1 MLNDGDRQSYIHK
14 LKAKLKN
21 IVDNTATTTAT
32 TTTTTTNNDDYCTD
46 DSDLKGLL
54 EEALELGA
62 LAIDDEEQ
70 VIEKAIKFDNA
81 SSTPDNTNLSV
92 MPSIKKIFYD
102 PDVQHRLAS
111 KVGYYEMLDI
121 AGKYLYQQRLYQKV
135 KRNKIVENY
144 IIVGLILVLL
154 GTAVGW
160 YTNLSIYFSCQK
172 NNNKDSADYS
182 CTSSE
187 FGMYFQLGYF
197 IFFLNLTLNIWGM
210 VATFSGLVYGSF
222 ICHTLVDSFMRRYK
236 MLRKLKIPSSFSDMK
251 DKDSEEQTKIK
262 ENQIK
267 FIETVA
273 SYLKRD
279 CYERYIFIKILMEQ
293 ISQIWSGILTGVL
306 IVCSILL
313 VYFYSLIL
321 VFGPSPTYILIAFIN
336 AIIFLTPTVCCSY
349 ANSAMDLL
357 FFKLKTSGPGDYSV
371 IGGRDE
377 FIEYATNTPCYW
389 YIFGFAITP
398 SWLAGF
404 VGGTVSALAASILVT
419 QFTPSSS

>member
-1 MLNDGDRQSYIHK
+1 MLNDKERRNYIGILKKK
-14 LKAKLKN
+14 LKS
-21 IVDNTATTTAT
+21 IVDDTTT
-32 TTTTTTNNDDYCTD
+32 YCSD

-62 LAIDDEEQ
+62 LAIDDEDQ
-70 VIEKAIKFDNA
+70 VIEKAIKFDT
-81 SSTPDNTNLSV
+81 SSTPDNTNLSA
-92 MPSIKKIFYD
+92 MPSIRKIFYD
-102 PDVQHRLAS
+102 PDVQDRLAS

-121 AGKYLYQQRLYQKV
+121 AGKYLYQQRLYKRI
-135 KRNKIVENY
+135 KRNKIVENFV
-144 IIVGLILVLL
+144 IVGLILAVL
-154 GTAVGW
+154 GNAVAW

-172 NNNKDSADYS
+172 NDNKDGADYS
-182 CTSSE
+182 CTSSK
-187 FGMYFQLGYF
+187 FGMYFQLG
-197 IFFLNLTLNIWGM
+197 FFLVFLNVALNIAGM

-236 MLRKLKIPSSFSDMK
+236 MLRKLKIPSPFSDINRELSDMK
-251 DKDSEEQTKIK
+251 DLELTSKEIK
-262 ENQIK
+262 ESQIK

-279 CYERYIFIKILMEQ
+279 CYERYIFIKTLMEQ
-293 ISQIWSGILTGVL
+293 ISQIWSGILTAAL
-306 IVCSILL
+306 IVCSTLL
-313 VYFYSLIL
+313 VFFYTLIL
-321 VFGPSPTYILIAFIN
+321 VSGPTPTYILIVFITV
-336 AIIFLTPTVCCSY
+336 AVFLAPTVCCSY

-404 VGGTVSALAASILVT
+404 LGGTVSALVASILVT
-419 QFTPSSS
+419 QFTPS